1 MKKSDRSFYRNLLS
15 IALGSIGGQI
25 MFVFMTNYASIF
37 FTDFLGLSSGI
48 VGTILL
54 LSRIWDGINDPMCG
68 ILMERS
74 NPRHGKIQTW
84 MLCGGV
90 VAAIGLVMIFTVP
103 NLGNAGRA
111 AWAAIAYNV
120 MGMGFTAVV
129 TATMLQIPRG
139 AAHPNEQVPLS
150 TAYSIAASVAGIVAG
165 SIIVKLMA
173 AFGTEDPA
181 HGYWMS
187 GMVFAVF
194 GLLFLTGSVVTF
206 RDLSTA
212 KVSGSA
218 EAKPKV
224 GEMLRAI
231 VKVPSFFII
240 TVAVLFGNIG
250 FGFCSA
256 DMMYY
261 LTYVLERPAM
271 MAIMLPA
278 MYVGLLGGSTVAGI
292 LAGKL
297 GRKASMIIGFLL
309 YVAGPALRM
318 VLGDSTIAFSI
329 GIGLICFG
337 SGLITTLLMPCLAD
351 CADYAE
357 HLTGVR
363 CQALTMTGFTM
374 VSKWTTGVAAVVV
387 GFALERSGYITST
400 AGGAMQPQSA
410 LDVIYSLQFWP
421 TIIMAVIGIVILLFY
436 KLDDATM
443 AKIRAAKSERAQDED
458 SMT

>member
-1 MKKSDRSFYRNLLS
+1 MSQKVLTIVILQDRMTTVNDKYHLHSYVEVAIYEKSDRSFYRNLLS

-278 MYVGLLGGSTVAGI
+278 MYVGLLGGSTAAGI

-297 GRKASMIIGFLL
+297 GRKATMIIGFCSMLQGQRFAW
-309 YVAGPALRM
+309 YWE
-318 VLGDSTIAFSI
+318 IA
-329 GIGLICFG
+329 
-337 SGLITTLLMPCLAD
+337 
-351 CADYAE
+351 
-357 HLTGVR
+357 
-363 CQALTMTGFTM
+363 Q
-374 VSKWTTGVAAVVV
+374 
-387 GFALERSGYITST
+387 
-400 AGGAMQPQSA
+400 
-410 LDVIYSLQFWP
+410 
-421 TIIMAVIGIVILLFY
+421 
-436 KLDDATM
+436 
-443 AKIRAAKSERAQDED
+443 
-458 SMT
+458 

>member
-120 MGMGFTAVV
+120 MGMGFTAVM

-173 AFGTEDPA
+173 AFGT
-181 HGYWMS
+181 
-187 GMVFAVF
+187 
-194 GLLFLTGSVVTF
+194 
-206 RDLSTA
+206 
-212 KVSGSA
+212 
-218 EAKPKV
+218 
-224 GEMLRAI
+224 
-231 VKVPSFFII
+231 
-240 TVAVLFGNIG
+240 
-250 FGFCSA
+250 
-256 DMMYY
+256 
-261 LTYVLERPAM
+261 
-271 MAIMLPA
+271 
-278 MYVGLLGGSTVAGI
+278 
-292 LAGKL
+292 
-297 GRKASMIIGFLL
+297 
-309 YVAGPALRM
+309 
-318 VLGDSTIAFSI
+318 
-329 GIGLICFG
+329 
-337 SGLITTLLMPCLAD
+337 
-351 CADYAE
+351 
-357 HLTGVR
+357 
-363 CQALTMTGFTM
+363 
-374 VSKWTTGVAAVVV
+374 
-387 GFALERSGYITST
+387 
-400 AGGAMQPQSA
+400 
-410 LDVIYSLQFWP
+410 
-421 TIIMAVIGIVILLFY
+421 
-436 KLDDATM
+436 
-443 AKIRAAKSERAQDED
+443 
-458 SMT
+458 

>member
-261 LTYVLERPAM
+261 LTYVLGRPAM

-297 GRKASMIIGFLL
+297 GRKATMIIGFLL

-329 GIGLICFG
+329 GIGSICFC
-337 SGLITTLLMPCLAD
+337 SGLI
-351 CADYAE
+351 
-357 HLTGVR
+357 
-363 CQALTMTGFTM
+363 
-374 VSKWTTGVAAVVV
+374 SK
-387 GFALERSGYITST
+387 LR
-400 AGGAMQPQSA
+400 MHC
-410 LDVIYSLQFWP
+410 
-421 TIIMAVIGIVILLFY
+421 
-436 KLDDATM
+436 
-443 AKIRAAKSERAQDED
+443 
-458 SMT
+458 